1 MSCNAAA
8 AAIATAARVIIEF
21 ATEFT
26 EEAGFQGINPEEETD
41 EEEPV
46 NNNN

>member
-1 MSCNAAA
+1 MAAA
-8 AAIATAARVIIEF
+8 ARVMIEF
-21 ATEFT
+21 AAEFA

-46 NNNN
+46 DNDN